1 MNTDQLAKAFGKVAW
16 SYIFLYMDFNFLVV
30 NVLPD
35 WVGYLLI
42 LPALPALAERV
53 PAVMLLKPLGVFL
66 AVWHGLNWVLGSFG
80 GAIEIY
86 VLDVLEAALALYFFF
101 QLLTNLA
108 EIPRQLDFPE
118 EKKLLQLRTVQAVV
132 ITLTA
137 LTIPWDSSQVLTMA
151 LAVVHLVVVLWVCG
165 LLFALKK
172 KLEMT
177 SESEDEE
184 MEHL

>member
-53 PAVMLLKPLGVFL
+53 PAVILLKPLGVVL
-66 AVWHGLNWVLGSFG
+66 ALWHGLNWGLGIFG
-80 GAIEIY
+80 GSIEIY
-86 VLDVLEAALALYFFF
+86 ILDVLEAVLALYFFF

-108 EIPRQLDFPE
+108 EILRQMGFPE
-118 EKKLLQLRTVQAVV
+118 EKKILQLRTVQAVL

-137 LTIPWDSSQVLTMA
+137 LTIPWDGSQVLTMA
-151 LAVVHLVVVLWVCG
+151 LAVIHLVVVLWVCVI
-165 LLFALKK
+165 LFQIKK
-172 KLEMT
+172 TMEQLPIDDEMST
-177 SESEDEE
+177 
-184 MEHL
+184 